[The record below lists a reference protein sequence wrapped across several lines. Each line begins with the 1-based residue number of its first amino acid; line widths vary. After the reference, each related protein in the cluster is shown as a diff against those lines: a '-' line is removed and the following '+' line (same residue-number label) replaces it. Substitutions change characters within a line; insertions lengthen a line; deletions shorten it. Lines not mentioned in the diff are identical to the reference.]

1 MVNKMLDKIKMFFK
15 ENWKFLIFLVI
26 FYFVMTYELPYAIYT
41 PGGSVN
47 MTERVSGDNTYEEE
61 GSFSMT
67 YVSMVRGSLPF
78 LALSYIIP
86 NWDIVPTEDIT
97 YDGDDLD
104 ETIAIDKVYMQEA
117 ISNAEYV
124 AYNKAGIDYSE
135 SNVHNIVT
143 FILED
148 AKTNLKSGDEILKV
162 DGEEYSSLSEFQEY
176 IMDKKAGDV
185 IEVEYLRDGKQYT
198 DEITLID
205 VDGTTKAGIGI
216 VTISDYDTKYN
227 ITVETKSSESGP
239 SGGLITALEIYNQI
253 TEKDIT
259 KGLKIMG
266 TGTISKDGTV
276 GEIGGV
282 KYKILGAIKEGADV
296 FICPEEN
303 LEEALE
309 VINGKNYD
317 IKVIGAHTFEEALEE
332 LSEL

>member
-1 MVNKMLDKIKMFFK
+1 MLEKIKMFFK

-47 MTERVSGDNTYEEE
+47 MTERVSGDNTYKEE

-143 FILED
+143 FILEN
-148 AKTNLKSGDEILKV
+148 AKTNLKCGDEILKV

-185 IEVEYLRDGKQYT
+185 IKVEYLRDGKQYT
-198 DEITLID
+198 DDITLID

-216 VTISDYDTKYN
+216 VTISDYNTDYN

-266 TGTISKDGTV
+266 TGTINRDGTV

-309 VINGKNYD
+309 VTNGKNYD
-317 IKVIGAHTFEEALEE
+317 IKVIGAHTFDEALEE
-332 LSEL
+332 LSKL